1 MDFRLDNQKNRKD
14 DKMALKPEYLPLIMV
29 LEKRLFAIPDY
40 QRAYSWKTQQ
50 RKELFQDIEKVLY
63 ASDSNRHH
71 FMATIVCLQTN
82 QTEEIGTDE
91 LERVDIVDGQQRL
104 TTLIILLKA
113 IAIFLEKSGGELE
126 KVEADKLN
134 ELIVKDNGRLILLQ
148 TNHVS
153 KVMFANYLTKGK
165 MPNENELT
173 TQAEFNLNQAFLE
186 CEKFVEGFGTSNAVL
201 NLLKIVKNRLD
212 FIFYVLED
220 EGAVYTVFEVL
231 NSRGLAV
238 AWLDK
243 CKSMIMGIVFENYS
257 SVLAKEK
264 MILLHDIWSNIYSTI
279 GKQLVKD
286 DEILTVSATLW
297 YEGESL
303 GKPLSVEKSVECFR
317 NTCLEN
323 AEKTV
328 DVSQWILKVTKEL
341 VKLYSNTR
349 LNAVTDISHARML
362 AIAIRLADHYSQS
375 DREEMLAEWEKV
387 TFLIFGLHRMD
398 SRFRV
403 GDYVRVARKISKN
416 LISKDD
422 AVQEIHSIADR
433 FTIQEAT
440 SKIMGEDWYGSYD
453 NDLKYL
459 LYRYEEY
466 LTAKAGEKVS
476 EDIWEKIWSA
486 TPATTIEHIHPKTY
500 TDKWKGKIGNSQEDI
515 DEVVNRIGNLILLPP
530 GINSKAGQKTFEEK
544 KEVYKSYHLLMLN
557 KIVGLSDW
565 NKATID
571 NREMELLSFIEEMW
585 G

>member
-1 MDFRLDNQKNRKD
+1 
-14 DKMALKPEYLPLIMV
+14 MALKPEYLPLIKV

-126 KVEADKLN
+126 KAEADKLN

-165 MPNENELT
+165 MTNENELT
-173 TQAEFNLNQAFLE
+173 TLAEFNLNQAFLE

-201 NLLKIVKNRLD
+201 NLLKIVKNRLE

-220 EGAVYTVFEVL
+220 EGAVYTDFEVL

-303 GKPLSVEKSVECFR
+303 GKPLSVEKSV
-317 NTCLEN
+317 
-323 AEKTV
+323 
-328 DVSQWILKVTKEL
+328 
-341 VKLYSNTR
+341 
-349 LNAVTDISHARML
+349 
-362 AIAIRLADHYSQS
+362 
-375 DREEMLAEWEKV
+375 
-387 TFLIFGLHRMD
+387 
-398 SRFRV
+398 
-403 GDYVRVARKISKN
+403 
-416 LISKDD
+416 
-422 AVQEIHSIADR
+422 
-433 FTIQEAT
+433 
-440 SKIMGEDWYGSYD
+440 
-453 NDLKYL
+453 
-459 LYRYEEY
+459 
-466 LTAKAGEKVS
+466 
-476 EDIWEKIWSA
+476 
-486 TPATTIEHIHPKTY
+486 
-500 TDKWKGKIGNSQEDI
+500 
-515 DEVVNRIGNLILLPP
+515 
-530 GINSKAGQKTFEEK
+530 
-544 KEVYKSYHLLMLN
+544 
-557 KIVGLSDW
+557 
-565 NKATID
+565 
-571 NREMELLSFIEEMW
+571 
-585 G
+585 

>member
-1 MDFRLDNQKNRKD
+1 
-14 DKMALKPEYLPLIMV
+14 MALKPEYLPLIKV

-50 RKELFQDIEKVLY
+50 RKELFKDIEKVLY

>member
-1 MDFRLDNQKNRKD
+1 
-14 DKMALKPEYLPLIMV
+14 MALKPEYLPLIKV

-126 KVEADKLN
+126 KAEADKLN

-173 TQAEFNLNQAFLE
+173 TMAEFNLNQAFLE
-186 CEKFVEGFGTSNAVL
+186 CEKFVEGFGTNNAVL
-201 NLLKIVKNRLD
+201 SLLKIVKNRLD

-264 MILLHDIWSNIYSTI
+264 MFLLHDIWSNIYSTI

-317 NTCLEN
+317 DVCLEN

-341 VKLYSNTR
+341 VKLYSNPR

-416 LISKDD
+416 LIGKDE

-433 FTIQEAT
+433 FTIQEAI

-466 LTAKAGEKVS
+466 LAAKAGEKVS

-515 DEVVNRIGNLILLPP
+515 DGVVNRIGNLILLPP

-571 NREMELLSFIEEMW
+571 NREMELLSFIEKMW

>member
-1 MDFRLDNQKNRKD
+1 MDFRLDKQKNRKD
-14 DKMALKPEYLPLIMV
+14 DKMALKPEYLPLIKV

>member
-1 MDFRLDNQKNRKD
+1 
-14 DKMALKPEYLPLIMV
+14 MALKPEYLPLIKV

-433 FTIQEAT
+433 FTIQEAI

>member
-1 MDFRLDNQKNRKD
+1 
-14 DKMALKPEYLPLIMV
+14 MALKPEYLPLIKV

-50 RKELFQDIEKVLY
+50 RNELFQDIEKILF
-63 ASDSNRHH
+63 ASDTNRHH

-91 LERVDIVDGQQRL
+91 LERLDIVDGQQRL

-126 KVEADKLN
+126 KNEADKLN

-153 KVMFANYLTKGK
+153 KVMFANYLMKGK
-165 MPNENELT
+165 MPSENELT
-173 TQAEFNLNQAFLE
+173 TLAEFNLNRAFIE
-186 CEKFVEGFGTSNAVL
+186 CEKFVERFKISDAVL

-243 CKSMIMGIVFENYS
+243 CKSMLMGIVFENFS
-257 SVLAKEK
+257 SLLAKEK

-297 YEGESL
+297 YEGDAL
-303 GKPLSVEKSVECFR
+303 GKPLSVEKSIECFR
-317 NTCLEN
+317 NVCLNN
-323 AEKTV
+323 ADKTV

-341 VKLYSNTR
+341 VKLYSNPR

-375 DREEMLAEWEKV
+375 DREDMLLEWEKV

-398 SRFRV
+398 SRYRV

-416 LISKDD
+416 LINKED
-422 AVQEIHSIADR
+422 AVKEIRFIANR
-433 FTIQEAT
+433 FTIQEALP
-440 SKIMGEDWYGSYD
+440 KIMGEDWYGSYD

-466 LTAKAGEKVS
+466 LANKAGEKIS
-476 EDIWEKIWSA
+476 EDIWEKIWSDS
-486 TPATTIEHIHPKTY
+486 PATTIEHIHPKTY
-500 TDKWKGKIGNSQEDI
+500 NEKWKGKIGNSQEEI
-515 DEVVNRIGNLILLPP
+515 DEVVNRIGNLVLLPP
-530 GINSKAGQKTFEEK
+530 GINSKAGQKKFAEK

-557 KIVGLSDW
+557 KIIESDDW
-565 NKATID
+565 NKSSID
-571 NREMELLSFIEEMW
+571 NREIELLGFIEEMW

>member
-1 MDFRLDNQKNRKD
+1 
-14 DKMALKPEYLPLIMV
+14 MALKPEYLPLIKV

-173 TQAEFNLNQAFLE
+173 TLAEFNLNQAFLE

-341 VKLYSNTR
+341 VKLYSNPR

-440 SKIMGEDWYGSYD
+440 SKIDRKS
-453 NDLKYL
+453 
-459 LYRYEEY
+459 
-466 LTAKAGEKVS
+466 
-476 EDIWEKIWSA
+476 
-486 TPATTIEHIHPKTY
+486 
-500 TDKWKGKIGNSQEDI
+500 
-515 DEVVNRIGNLILLPP
+515 VV
-530 GINSKAGQKTFEEK
+530 
-544 KEVYKSYHLLMLN
+544 
-557 KIVGLSDW
+557 
-565 NKATID
+565 
-571 NREMELLSFIEEMW
+571 
-585 G
+585 